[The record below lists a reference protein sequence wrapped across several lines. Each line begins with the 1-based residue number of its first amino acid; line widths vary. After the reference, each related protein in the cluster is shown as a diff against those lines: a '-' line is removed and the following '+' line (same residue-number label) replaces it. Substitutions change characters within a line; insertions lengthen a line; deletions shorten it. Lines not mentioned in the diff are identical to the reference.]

1 MSYPNPRNRFYNART
16 QQYDDLESGRTSPQ
30 RTEFDW
36 DFPTPLQRI
45 SRATSPI
52 PILNVVSI
60 FPGGSRVPTP
70 EAQEPDQIPVVH
82 PSYRQYYFED
92 ANDEFIVSGKTMLTI
107 QRLTFHTGRRIL
119 FSRLSFPLRLTNDFI
134 PEKQME
140 LSHSVGRCNP
150 IRVRIFVRLPLRW
163 VRDPINLLYVPG

>member
-70 EAQEPDQIPVVH
+70 EAQEPDPIPLH

-107 QRLTFHTGRRIL
+107 QRLTFHTGRRIP
-119 FSRLSFPLRLTNDFI
+119 FSRLSFHLRLTNNCI
-134 PEKQME
+134 PKKQLD
-140 LSHSVGRCNP
+140 LSHSVGRRNL
-150 IRVRIFVRLPLRW
+150 IRVRLPVGLPLRW
-163 VRDPINLLYVPG
+163 VRDPISLLYVPG